1 MYDQKTSGCG
11 TGIVGSWA
19 IPNASTSLLNFII
32 ATVFATIFSVMR
44 VDGPNFGLVSCRKVW
59 SHKHYPYFL
68 KKQKQ
73 DIFTLVNI
81 MPVVVFMVFTFD
93 VSHDPK
99 TANTTCHTGVLTEI
113 PILP

>member
-1 MYDQKTSGCG
+1 MDLILVWYLAEKYDL
-11 TGIVGSWA
+11 IN
-19 IPNASTSLLNFII
+19 ILSLAVFFISI
-32 ATVFATIFSVMR
+32 SNSFV
-44 VDGPNFGLVSCRKVW
+44 NQY
-59 SHKHYPYFL
+59 YPYFL